1 MKGRKHRSA
10 GGGVVPRDPSPREVY
25 AGAGSNVVKEAD
37 QRKRGGGVHKKKEM
51 GKVHGAKSRMR
62 LDRPGR
68 KMGGRAGADCAPLSS
83 AAKIEKPSG
92 DHEYDSEDDD
102 RGYAKG
108 GHVKEKW
115 VQRAF
120 SHNKGALHRELGV
133 KKDEAIPAKKLAKA
147 ANSDNPK
154 LAKRAQLAETAKHF
168 QH

>member
-51 GKVHGAKSRMR
+51 GRVEGAKAKMR

-83 AAKIEKPSG
+83 AAKISKPG
-92 DHEYDSEDDD
+92 DLSAYDSEDE
-102 RGYAKG
+102 YARG

-115 VQRAF
+115 IAGAIK
-120 SHNKGALHRELGV
+120 HPGALHRELHVPEGE
-133 KKDEAIPAKKLAKA
+133 KIPAKKLAKA
-147 ANSDNPK
+147 EHSENPK
-154 LAKRAQLAETAKHF
+154 LRRRAKLAETLEHLR
-168 QH
+168 H